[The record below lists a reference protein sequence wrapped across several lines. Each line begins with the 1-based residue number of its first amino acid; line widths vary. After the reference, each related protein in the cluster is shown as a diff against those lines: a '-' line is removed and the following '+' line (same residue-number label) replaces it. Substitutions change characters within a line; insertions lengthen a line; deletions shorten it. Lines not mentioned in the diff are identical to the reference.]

1 MHEPN
6 RTCQICGKPYY
17 ACRKCEEVNS
27 PRQTTDRN
35 ECYAIYVILTALRQ
49 GVITKGEAR
58 TKLNDIGITNENI
71 TSKFGKF
78 LPEIYSWI
86 EDIVKVPVIKK
97 PRHKKNK

>member
-1 MHEPN
+1 MKESN

-17 ACRKCEEVNS
+17 ACRKCEEINS

-58 TKLNDIGITNENI
+58 AKLNDIGITDENI
-71 TSKFGKF
+71 TSKSNDF
-78 LPEIYSWI
+78 LPEIYTWI
-86 EDIVKVPVIKK
+86 RDIVKVPVITK
-97 PRHKKNK
+97 PRNKKNK

>member
-1 MHEPN
+1 MKEFN

-17 ACRKCEEVNS
+17 ACRKCEEINS

-58 TKLNDIGITNENI
+58 TKLNDIGITDKNI
-71 TSKFGKF
+71 TSKSNDF
-78 LPEIYSWI
+78 LPEIYTWI
-86 EDIVKVPVIKK
+86 GDIVKMPK
-97 PRHKKNK
+97 PRNKKNN